1 MFENLDSNS
10 QNPLLAYLRQQSPET
25 LDTIARS
32 VTPEVRQIIAQ
43 NVQNLVGILPEQN
56 FQVNISTDREN
67 LAGMIGSAMMT
78 GYFLSQMETRMK
90 LERSFQSATSLDH
103 EA

>member
-1 MFENLDSNS
+1 MFENLESNS
-10 QNPLLAYLRQQSPET
+10 SNPLLAYLRQQSPET

-43 NVQNLVGILPEQN
+43 NVQNLVGVLPEPN
-56 FQVNISTDREN
+56 FHVSISTDREN
-67 LAGMIGSAMMT
+67 LAGMLGSAMMT

-90 LERSFQSATSLDH
+90 LDRSFQSTARPDH

>member
-10 QNPLLAYLRQQSPET
+10 PNPLLAYLRQQSPET

-43 NVQNLVGILPEQN
+43 NVQNLVGVLPEQN
-56 FQVNISTDREN
+56 FHVSISTDREN
-67 LAGMIGSAMMT
+67 LAGMLGSAMMT

-90 LERSFQSATSLDH
+90 LDRSFQSAANPDH